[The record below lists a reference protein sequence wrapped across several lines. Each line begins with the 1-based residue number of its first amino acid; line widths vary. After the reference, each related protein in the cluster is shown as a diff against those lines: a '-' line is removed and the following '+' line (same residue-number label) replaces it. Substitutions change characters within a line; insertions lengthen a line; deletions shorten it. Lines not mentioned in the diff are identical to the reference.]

1 MKKKG
6 YILIGLVFSI
16 FLFNTPVVFA
26 DDSYEDNDI
35 PANAAEIM
43 KGDFSNLT
51 WSDDDWY
58 KVYVY
63 ENYTFEVTIRFN
75 NSEANLQLLLFNST
89 VFELNNSQTTN
100 DIESASII
108 ASNTGFY
115 LILVTCFS
123 GSTQYNMEV
132 DVYLPSPNGGEEN
145 FFLKYIN
152 EIISFI
158 IGFSTAILLVIVIK
172 LVKRKK

>member
-35 PANAAEIM
+35 PANAAEVM

-75 NSEANLQLLLFNST
+75 NSEANLQLILFN
-89 VFELNNSQTTN
+89 
-100 DIESASII
+100 
-108 ASNTGFY
+108 
-115 LILVTCFS
+115 
-123 GSTQYNMEV
+123 
-132 DVYLPSPNGGEEN
+132 
-145 FFLKYIN
+145 
-152 EIISFI
+152 
-158 IGFSTAILLVIVIK
+158 
-172 LVKRKK
+172 